1 MNMRM
6 KIKHGLLTMAL
17 AVAASACTSKGEMML
32 RSEIKDCGKL
42 VLAEM
47 SIRKVGKI
55 KDKPVSEST
64 GLKSFTLSLVDAMK
78 PGDRIAVYTYD
89 TYLRAYVDLTQL
101 ADENIDVN
109 ELSRTLTL
117 TLPPLTTEFAGRDFE
132 LNEEHYRVSGLRSE
146 VSTEERAALKEKMSA
161 SLRQEVETNPTFVET
176 VSKAAQSKAD
186 SYFKA
191 LLAPYGYQVTV
202 KFTPKTSGNEE
213 SNEKSVLSD

>member
-1 MNMRM
+1 M
-6 KIKHGLLTMAL
+6 KMIRTKLSKLILSPLLVSM
-17 AVAASACTSKGEMML
+17 ASACTNNTEMVL

-64 GLKSFTLSLVDAMK
+64 GLKSFAMSLVDAVK
-78 PGDRIAVYTYD
+78 PGDRVAVYSYD

-101 ADENIDVN
+101 ADEDIEIN
-109 ELSRTLTL
+109 ENSRTLTL
-117 TLPPLTTEFAGRDFE
+117 TLPPMATEFAGRDFE
-132 LNEEHYRVSGLRSE
+132 FNEEHYRVSGLHSD
-146 VSTEERAALKEKMSA
+146 VSVEERAELKEKMSA
-161 SLRQEVETNPTFVET
+161 SLRQEIEADPIFVNT
-176 VSKAAQSKAD
+176 VSRAAQEKAE

-202 KFTPKTSGNEE
+202 KFTPKTSDNEE
-213 SNEKSVLSD
+213 VVLSD

>member
-55 KDKPVSEST
+55 KDKAITEST
-64 GLKSFTLSLVDAMK
+64 GIKSFAMSLVDAVK
-78 PGDRIAVYTYD
+78 PGDRIAVYSYD

-101 ADENIDVN
+101 ADESIDVN
-109 ELSRTLTL
+109 ELSRTVTL
-117 TLPPLTTEFAGRDFE
+117 TLPAVTTEFAGRDFE
-132 LNEEHYRVSGLRSE
+132 LKEEHYRVSGLRWK
-146 VSTEERAALKEKMSA
+146 VSSEERAELKEKMSA
-161 SLRQEVETNPTFVET
+161 SLREEVENNPTFVET
-176 VSKAAQSKAD
+176 VSKAAQEKAD

-202 KFTPKTSGNEE
+202 KFTPKTEKEE
-213 SNEKSVLSD
+213 SNEETVLSD

>member
-1 MNMRM
+1 MR
-6 KIKHGLLTMAL
+6 KTKLSRFILPAL
-17 AVAASACTSKGEMML
+17 FVVTASACTSKAEMML

-202 KFTPKTSGNEE
+202 KFTPKTSDNEE